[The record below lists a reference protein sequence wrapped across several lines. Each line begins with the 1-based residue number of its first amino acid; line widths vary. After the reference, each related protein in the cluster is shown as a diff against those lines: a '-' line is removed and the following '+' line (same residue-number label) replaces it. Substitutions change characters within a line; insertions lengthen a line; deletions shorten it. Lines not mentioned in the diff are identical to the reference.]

1 MSSPISVI
9 ILAAGKSTRMGK
21 QKLRMPLGQ
30 HSMLE
35 HTVDNYLNSKA
46 DEVIVV
52 VGHEADEMKQLLA
65 RKPVTIIYNPHY
77 KDGIGTSISAG
88 VQHIKETTQLIVIA
102 LADQPYIRSDIINYL
117 VDMHR
122 DSNKGITIPVYKGTR
137 GNPAIFS
144 ISYKKELLE
153 LQGDT
158 GGRQV
163 IDRHPDDVLEIDMEF
178 EEITIDIDTMDSY
191 QKALD
196 RHTL

>member
-35 HTVDNYLNSKA
+35 HTVDNYLNS
-46 DEVIVV
+46 EVNEVLVV
-52 VGHEADEMKQLLA
+52 VGHEADEIKQLLA
-65 RKPVTIIYNPHY
+65 HKPVTIVYNPRY
-77 KDGIGTSISAG
+77 NDGIGTSISAG
-88 VQHIKETTQLIVIA
+88 VQHMKETTQLIIIA

-117 VDMHR
+117 VYIHR

-137 GNPAIFS
+137 GNPVIFS
-144 ISYKKELLE
+144 STYRKELIE

-163 IDRHPDDVLEIDMEF
+163 TDRHPDDVLEVDIEF
-178 EEITIDIDTMDSY
+178 EEVTIDIDTMDSY
-191 QKALD
+191 YKAID

>member
-35 HTVDNYLNSKA
+35 HTVDNYLNS
-46 DEVIVV
+46 EVNEVLVV
-52 VGHEADEMKQLLA
+52 VGHEADETKQLLA
-65 RKPVTIIYNPHY
+65 QKPVTIVYNPRY
-77 KDGIGTSISAG
+77 NDGIGTSISAG
-88 VQHIKETTQLIVIA
+88 VQHMKENTQLIMIA

-117 VDMHR
+117 VDIHR
-122 DSNKGITIPVYKGTR
+122 NSNKGITIPVYKGTR

-144 ISYKKELLE
+144 SIYKKELIE

-163 IDRHPDDVLEIDMEF
+163 TDRHPDDVLEVDMEF
-178 EEITIDIDTMDSY
+178 EEVTIDIDTMESY
-191 QKALD
+191 YKAID
-196 RHTL
+196 RHAL

>member
-30 HSMLE
+30 RSMLE
-35 HTVDNYLNSKA
+35 HTVDNYLNS
-46 DEVIVV
+46 EVGEIIVV
-52 VGHEADEMKQLLA
+52 VGHEADEIKQLLA
-65 RKPVTIIYNPHY
+65 HKPVTIVYNPRY
-77 KDGIGTSISAG
+77 NDGIGTSISAG
-88 VQHIKETTQLIVIA
+88 VQHIKAPTQFIMIA
-102 LADQPYIRSDIINYL
+102 LADQPYIRSEIINYL
-117 VDMHR
+117 IEMHR
-122 DSNKGITIPVYKGTR
+122 NGNKGITIPVYKGTR

-144 ISYKKELLE
+144 SSYKKELLE

-158 GGRQV
+158 GGKQ
-163 IDRHPDDVLEIDMEF
+163 ITDRYSDDILEVDMEF

-191 QKALD
+191 YKAID

>member
-30 HSMLE
+30 RSMIE
-35 HTVDNYLNSKA
+35 HTVDNYLNSKV

-52 VGHEADEMKQLLA
+52 VGHEADEINQLLA
-65 RKPVTIIYNPHY
+65 HKPVTIVYNPRY
-77 KDGIGTSISAG
+77 NDGIGTSISAG
-88 VQHIKETTQLIVIA
+88 IQHIQESTHIIVIA
-102 LADQPYIRSDIINYL
+102 LADQPYIRSDLINYL
-117 VDMHR
+117 VDIHR
-122 DSNKGITIPVYKGTR
+122 DSKKGITVPVYKGTR

-144 ISYKKELLE
+144 SSYKKELLE

-163 IDRHPDDVLEIDMEF
+163 TDRHPDDIFEVDIEF
-178 EEITIDIDTMDSY
+178 EEVTIDIDTIDSY
-191 QKALD
+191 YKAID